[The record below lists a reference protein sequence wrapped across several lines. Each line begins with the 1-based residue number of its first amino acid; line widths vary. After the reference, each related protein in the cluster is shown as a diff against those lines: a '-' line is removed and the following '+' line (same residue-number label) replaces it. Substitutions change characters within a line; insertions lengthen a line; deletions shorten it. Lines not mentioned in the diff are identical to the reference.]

1 VRALKLVG
9 LVLAGLVALIAIA
22 LVGVRLLVNPND
34 YKDRIARSVKDS
46 TGRELALPGDIKLA
60 VFPWIALELGPAS
73 LGNPPGFGAEPF
85 AAVKH
90 AALRVKLLPLL
101 HRQLQ
106 VGRIEITGLDL
117 RLHRNAAGKGNW
129 EDFGGGQSAPASPGA
144 GAGTL
149 RELAGVLITDSR
161 VSYQDLVAEKVNL
174 EVGRVTPGAATPV
187 KLTLNLVTG
196 PDARPLALA
205 GRFDVTPDLAGGRY
219 RFAPL
224 ELDGAISLAKG
235 AAPVPWKFAAP
246 ELAVDL
252 TAQTLSAP
260 AFSAQLGAA
269 RLSGA
274 VQGKK
279 LLDAPSFGGT
289 FKLDPVALRALL
301 GQLGVAAP
309 KMRDA
314 HALASLAASGELAY
328 GGNALRATRLDVRL
342 DDSVLRGDAG
352 LTNLDTKAMS
362 FDLAIDRIDLDRYRS
377 PDETGVK
384 QPAEAQGSPGDPLK
398 TLRMNG
404 KLSLDSAKV
413 AGVTLGQVHLEMA
426 ARDGVIHI
434 APARARLYGGNYT
447 GDITFDDR
455 GAVPALKLSQTMA
468 GVDMAQLLRDFAKT
482 QRLSGRGTV
491 SSTLTARGRGSE
503 ALMKSLNG
511 HLAASIDGGAL
522 EGLDLWFE
530 INRAL
535 AVVQQQTLPAGQ
547 SSGRTRFDTCKA
559 SADLTDGVATTRD
572 LNLASQ
578 NLRVTGE
585 GTMNLVSGAI
595 DYRVKAT
602 VLKQPGSPG
611 AGTLADVP
619 VTVTGT
625 LGAPKVRPDVGG
637 MAKARVQQEVEKHK
651 QELQQKLQDKLQ
663 DLLKGK

>member
-1 VRALKLVG
+1 MRALKFAGFLLGG
-9 LVLAGLVALIAIA
+9 LVVLIALALI
-22 LVGVRLLVNPND
+22 GVRLFVDPND
-34 YKDRIARSVKDS
+34 YKDRIARAVRDS
-46 TGRELALPGDIKLA
+46 TGRELALPGEIRLS

-73 LGNPPGFGAEPF
+73 LGNPPGFGAGPF

-117 RLHRNAAGKGNW
+117 RLYRNASGEGNW
-129 EDFGGGQSAPASPGA
+129 EDFGGGKAAPASPGA

-149 RELAGVLITDSR
+149 QELAGVLITDSR
-161 VSYQDLVAEKVNL
+161 VSYQDMVAGQLNL
-174 EVGRVTPGAATPV
+174 EVGRVSSGAATPV
-187 KLTLNLVTG
+187 KLKLNLLTG
-196 PDARPLALA
+196 PGARPLALA
-205 GRFDVTPDLAGGRY
+205 GRFDVTPDLAGRRY

-224 ELDGAISLAKG
+224 ELDGALSLAGG

-252 TAQTLSAP
+252 AAQTLSAP

-274 VQGKK
+274 LQARKI
-279 LLDAPSFGGT
+279 LDAPSLGGT
-289 FKLDPVALRALL
+289 FKLAPVALRELL
-301 GQLGVAAP
+301 GQLGISLP

-314 HALASLAASGELAY
+314 HALGSLAASGELAY
-328 GGNALRATRLDVRL
+328 GGKALRATQLDVRL
-342 DDSVLRGDAG
+342 DDSVLRGNAG
-352 LTNLDTKAMS
+352 LTNLDTRAMS

-377 PDETGVK
+377 PEQTGVK
-384 QPAEAQGSPGDPLK
+384 QPAGTQGPQADPLQ
-398 TLRMNG
+398 TLRMKG
-404 KLSLDSAKV
+404 ALSLDSAKV
-413 AGVTLGQVHLEMA
+413 AGVALSQVRLEVVA
-426 ARDGVIHI
+426 ADGVIHI

-447 GDITFDDR
+447 GDITLDDR
-455 GAVPALKLSQTMA
+455 GAVPALRLSQTMA
-468 GVDMAQLLRDFAKT
+468 GVDLAQLLRDFAGSG
-482 QRLSGRGTV
+482 RLSGRGTV
-491 SSTLTARGRGSE
+491 SSNLTARGRGGE
-503 ALMKSLNG
+503 ALLKSLDG
-511 HLAASIDGGAL
+511 HVAASIDDGAI

-535 AVVQQQTLPAGQ
+535 AVVQNQTLPAAR

-559 SADLTDGVATTRD
+559 SADLAEGVATTRD
-572 LNLASQ
+572 LNIASQ

-585 GTMNLVSGAI
+585 GTMNLVSGAL

-602 VLKQPGSPG
+602 VLRQPGSAA

-619 VTVTGT
+619 VTVSGT
-625 LGAPKVRPDVGG
+625 LGAPKVRPDVEG
-637 MAKARVQQEVEKHK
+637 MAKARLQQEVEKHK
-651 QELQQKLQDKLQ
+651 QELQQKLQEKLQ